1 MSRARSDPELFA
13 RTRVLIVSLVI
24 YLVTMGFMAL
34 GDRIYLGSP
43 YLIYSR
49 LAAIPFFL
57 LLVLRWL
64 RLVRVRPP
72 EALREARQLLG
83 LNRYRAARDKLTQLS
98 AQLSPAQTRRVD
110 RARRLLQ
117 DGLAVPVA
125 DEIQLEIGRCSLQLG
140 ELDRATR
147 ELEEVRARL
156 PARADVA
163 IDLAEALSRSSD
175 DEGAARVLRQA
186 LPYVDAVDRETLG
199 EQPKLL
205 QLLGDEPLPRRSVF
219 CRRIALERVVLGVLI
234 AGAVVHGA
242 HLYLG
247 LF

>member
-1 MSRARSDPELFA
+1 MTRFRSDLELLA
-13 RTRVLIVSLVI
+13 RTRVLIASLVI
-24 YLVTMGFMAL
+24 YLLTMGFMAL

-43 YLIYSR
+43 YLVYSR

-57 LLVLRWL
+57 LLVVRWL

-72 EALREARQLLG
+72 QALREVRQLIG
-83 LNRYRAARDKLTQLS
+83 LNRYRAARDKLSQLS
-98 AQLSPAQTRRVD
+98 GQLDPREIRRVD

-140 ELDRATR
+140 DLDRAIQ
-147 ELEEVRARL
+147 ELRDACSRL

-163 IDLAEALSRSSD
+163 IDLAEALSRAGD
-175 DEGAARVLRQA
+175 DEAARLALRKA
-186 LPYVDAVDRETLG
+186 LPYMDAVDRQDLA
-199 EQPKLL
+199 EQPQLM
-205 QLLGDEPLPRRSVF
+205 QLLEDTPPPRRSVF
-219 CRRIALERVVLGVLI
+219 FGRITLERVVLGLLI
-234 AGAVVHGA
+234 AAAVVHGA